1 MQFAN
6 HISRHTITPDV
17 THSASRVTLQR
28 TYGSTRVAAFT
39 LIELLVVIA
48 IIAILAGILLPA
60 LSKAKLKA
68 QGVHCM
74 NNLKQL
80 QLAWA
85 MYGHDYGD
93 SIPGNNWQE
102 QANRQ
107 PGNWA
112 AGWLDPR
119 QANNPDNTNVLLLI
133 DEKYATLGPY
143 TKNPGVY
150 RCVASKIMARE
161 GNGMFPVVR
170 TVSMSCWMGW
180 KNSGEWTAGY
190 RVFRK
195 STEMTTPGPSRTL
208 VFIDE
213 RDDSID
219 DAYFAIDMATGAS
232 AIMVNFPAS
241 YHHRAGGVT
250 FADGHA
256 EIHRWIDSRTQP
268 QQQVGT
274 QQSKKEFTAMRDSRD
289 LTWLQ
294 EHATYKYR

>member
-1 MQFAN
+1 MQMADRT
-6 HISRHTITPDV
+6 SR
-17 THSASRVTLQR
+17 RTLTRQLVNA
-28 TYGSTRVAAFT
+28 STRVAAFT

-48 IIAILAGILLPA
+48 IIALLAGILLPA

-93 SIPGNNWQE
+93 FIPGNNWQE

-195 STEMTTPGPSRTL
+195 STEMTVPGPSRTL

-256 EIHRWIDSRTQP
+256 EIHRWIDPRTQP

-289 LTWLQ
+289 LMWLQ
-294 EHATYKYR
+294 ERATYKYR